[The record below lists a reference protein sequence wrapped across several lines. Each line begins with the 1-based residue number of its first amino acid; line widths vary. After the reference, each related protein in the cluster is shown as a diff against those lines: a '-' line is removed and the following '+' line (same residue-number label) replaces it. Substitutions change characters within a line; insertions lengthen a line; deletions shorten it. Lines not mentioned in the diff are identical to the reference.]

1 MKLGPF
7 DIVSVSGG
15 RFQIDGGA
23 MFGVVPKTLWQR
35 VVEVDD
41 RNRIVLDT
49 RCLVIQNRGQVILV
63 DSGYGTKWDPKVTA
77 IYDLDNTDVL
87 LDNLAACDIYPDQV
101 DMVIMTHLH
110 FDHAGGLTRRDK
122 CGQLIPTFPQAR
134 HVIQRTEWEMAMAS
148 PVELGDAYYLEDL
161 APLEQNQLIE
171 LIEGDVEIVPGVHSI
186 LTGGHTNGHQA
197 IYIES
202 DRQRVLYPSDLCP
215 THHHLHSMWCT
226 AFDVEPLV
234 TRRRKTELL
243 GQAADAG
250 WLIVWEHD
258 SMLAAG
264 TVRHDSRRGFVVD
277 EQRCL

>member
-7 DIVSVSGG
+7 DIFSVSGG

-35 VVEVDD
+35 VVEVDE

-49 RCLVIQNRGQVILV
+49 RCLVIRNRSQVILV

-122 CGQLIPTFPQAR
+122 CGQLMPTFPQAR
-134 HVIQRTEWEMAMAS
+134 HVIQRVEWEMAVS
-148 PVELGDAYYLEDL
+148 YT
-161 APLEQNQLIE
+161 
-171 LIEGDVEIVPGVHSI
+171 H
-186 LTGGHTNGHQA
+186 LT
-197 IYIES
+197 
-202 DRQRVLYPSDLCP
+202 LP
-215 THHHLHSMWCT
+215 TK
-226 AFDVEPLV
+226 A
-234 TRRRKTELL
+234 
-243 GQAADAG
+243 
-250 WLIVWEHD
+250 
-258 SMLAAG
+258 
-264 TVRHDSRRGFVVD
+264 
-277 EQRCL
+277 